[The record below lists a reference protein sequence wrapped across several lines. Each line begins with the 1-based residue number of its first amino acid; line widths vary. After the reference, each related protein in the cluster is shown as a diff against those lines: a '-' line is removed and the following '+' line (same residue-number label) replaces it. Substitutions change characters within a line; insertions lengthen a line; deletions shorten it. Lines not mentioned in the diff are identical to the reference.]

1 MRAGLSSVNVS
12 LDTLVEAKF
21 ELIARRRGH
30 GKVLAAIREAVE
42 MGIPQVKV
50 NVVVMR
56 GVNEDEVVSFARM
69 TEHLPLDI
77 RFIEYMPFDG
87 NRWDAGKF
95 VSYADMLGALAAEFG
110 EIERLSEGKH
120 STTKHYRVA
129 GFVGR
134 VGFITSMSDH
144 FCAGC
149 NRLRITADGNLKVC
163 LFGAEEVSLRDVMRA
178 GASDAELEAVVERAL
193 RGKHWKLGG
202 RADMHE
208 LAGSP
213 NRSMIRI
220 GG

>member
-1 MRAGLSSVNVS
+1 M
-12 LDTLVEAKF
+12 
-21 ELIARRRGH
+21 
-30 GKVLAAIREAVE
+30 
-42 MGIPQVKV
+42 KV

-56 GVNEDEVVSFARM
+56 GINDDEVISFARM
-69 TEHLPLDI
+69 TEELPLDI

-87 NRWDAGKF
+87 NRWNVSKF
-95 VSYADMLGALAAEFG
+95 VSYADMLAALAAEFG
-110 EIERLSEGKH
+110 GLQRMTDSKH
-120 STTKHYRVA
+120 STTKHYRIP
-129 GFVGR
+129 GFAGR

-163 LFGAEEVSLRDVMRA
+163 LFGAEEVSLKDVMRA
-178 GASDAELEAVVERAL
+178 GGSDDEIETVIERAL

-202 RADMHE
+202 RQDMHDI
-208 LAGSP
+208 ADSP